1 MTGSIYTV
9 DGVNYSERLYHAYPE
24 LETVNILA
32 GLALLGAAGLAIYV
46 RNRLAGYFEDG
57 PQKLNMLYIYNIVVT
72 AVYLFATISVLPDG
86 VSESVDF
93 SSYYVS
99 VAISIAMVC
108 ANTTYFKK
116 REDMFVN

>member
-9 DGVNYSERLYHAYPE
+9 NGVNYSERLYHVYPE

-72 AVYLFATISVLPDG
+72 AAMANGTRIIAAPS
-86 VSESVDF
+86 
-93 SSYYVS
+93 
-99 VAISIAMVC
+99 ISIS
-108 ANTTYFKK
+108 NIGPKS
-116 REDMFVN
+116 